1 MPSYKQ
7 SIVLRKD
14 LGLSEG
20 KKIAQACHAS
30 LGSVK
35 KVDDDTVRSWEDAGA
50 KKVALLA
57 DDEQMIVRL
66 FEEAKK
72 AGLPAYLVQ
81 DAGRTELDPGTT
93 TCLGIGPGTE
103 DALDRI
109 TEQLELV

>member
-1 MPSYKQ
+1 MPGYKQ

-35 KVDDDTVRSWEDAGA
+35 KADDDAVRSWEEAGA

-57 DDEQMIVRL
+57 DNEQKLVRL
-66 FEEAKK
+66 FEEAKRS
-72 AGLPAYLVQ
+72 GLPAYLVQ

-93 TCLGIGPGTE
+93 TCLGIGPGPE
-103 DALDRI
+103 DALDAI
-109 TEQLELV
+109 TGQLELV